1 MQVRLGPGAAARRP
15 HFRLPAVANLLIISP
30 GEARLTSQ
38 NFR

>member
-15 HFRLPAVANLLIISP
+15 HFRLPAVGNLLIISSDEGP
-30 GEARLTSQ
+30 LTSQ